1 MALLH
6 IISKRWEDIA
16 KALHFDK
23 DRVDE
28 IFTNNETDY
37 LRLHELVEYYF
48 MNVHFSH
55 SWEEMVRVLTEVE
68 EHALAA
74 RIQAEQIQGVCV
86 VLVRKRGIAFLS
98 IIGEHSLECLT
109 YPIYTW
115 ANLLRVNPFNL

>member
-16 KALHFDK
+16 KALNFDE

-37 LRLHELVEYYF
+37 MRLHELVEYYF
-48 MNVHFSH
+48 MNVHCSH
-55 SWEEMVRVLTEVE
+55 SWEEVVRVLSEIE

-74 RIQAEQIQGVCV
+74 RIQAEQIQGVCGT
-86 VLVRKRGIAFLS
+86 R
-98 IIGEHSLECLT
+98 
-109 YPIYTW
+109 
-115 ANLLRVNPFNL
+115 